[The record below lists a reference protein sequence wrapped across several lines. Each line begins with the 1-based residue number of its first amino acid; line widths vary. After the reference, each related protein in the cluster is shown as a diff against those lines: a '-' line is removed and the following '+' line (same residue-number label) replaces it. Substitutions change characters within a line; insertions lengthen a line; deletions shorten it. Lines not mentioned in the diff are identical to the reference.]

1 MKSVKNPAPR
11 EQKETSLE
19 MLYSIVASINLVD
32 DQEKMVLRILE
43 ILKDWTDASA
53 VSMYRRIDDSRL
65 GLIASLGFA
74 GKLSQSRCLDSEKH
88 CPCRIALAK
97 GHIQQEL
104 ARNTCCGNDLLNNT
118 EGENIRQISI
128 PVQTRNRS
136 LGVINIMVVDEILE
150 EDEDWVVMLTSIGQN
165 LGLAIERSE
174 LEEDSIQLSRIEE
187 RTFLAHEL
195 HDSLAQTLASIRYQ
209 LRVLDHALKA
219 KEENKVWKML
229 DVVENNVEEANKE
242 LRELISR
249 FRAPAD
255 QLGLIPSIEDVIQ
268 RFKDD
273 TDVKIV
279 FQNSLSDVD
288 LPLKVESQIVR
299 IIQEALTNIR
309 KHANPRTVRVMM
321 RCDEQTY
328 HVLIEDDG
336 IGFDYRKKQINQREH
351 IGLLVMSERASRI
364 GGKLHIESALSE
376 GTRVHLEFPAPEAP

>member
-1 MKSVKNPAPR
+1 MKPANNPASR

-32 DQEKMVLRILE
+32 DQEKMILRILE
-43 ILKDWTDASA
+43 ILKDWIDAGS
-53 VSMYRRIDDSRL
+53 VSMYRRIDDSNMSL
-65 GLIASLGFA
+65 VASLGLT
-74 GKLSQSRCLDSEKH
+74 GNLSQSRCLGSENS

-97 GHIQQEL
+97 GHIQHEQ
-104 ARNTCCGNDLLNNT
+104 AQNTCCGRDMLNNT
-118 EGENIRQISI
+118 EGENISLVSV

-136 LGVINIMVVDEILE
+136 LGVINLVVQDEILE
-150 EDEDWVVMLTSIGQN
+150 QDEDWIVMLTSIGQN
-165 LGLAIERSE
+165 LGLAIERGE

-219 KEENKVWKML
+219 NEESKVWKML

-273 TDVKIV
+273 TGVKIV

-321 RCDEQTY
+321 RRDEQTY

-336 IGFDYRKKQINQREH
+336 VGFDDRLKHVNQREH

-364 GGKLHIESALSE
+364 GGKLYIESALSE
-376 GTRVHLEFPAPEAP
+376 GTRVHLEFPAPEVP